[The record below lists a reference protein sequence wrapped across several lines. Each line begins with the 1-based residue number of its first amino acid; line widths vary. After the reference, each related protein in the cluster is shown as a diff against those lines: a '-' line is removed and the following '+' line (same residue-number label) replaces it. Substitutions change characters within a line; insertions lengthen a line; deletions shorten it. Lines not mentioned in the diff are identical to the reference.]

1 MSTFR
6 AAAATMQQLS
16 QAGME
21 EASRHGLRVGDLE
34 HLFAALVLN
43 DQLAGRAL
51 RTIGLSLEGVRDAT
65 HRMNAAHLQRLG
77 VTTMT
82 AEPQRIVFQETRG
95 YEWTPRAMDVL
106 TAAGGK
112 NAGDAEAVLR
122 ALLTEPSGL
131 MDDLLAHLDTSADA
145 VRTALAAEA
154 AQPTPLSNGTL
165 KSPDKRGLLVE
176 IFVPAPSAAVWSLL
190 ADPARLPEWHYLIGS
205 VEVDTAAEIVP
216 GVIWA
221 VLAPTHQPDGTP
233 VRVKERFRRH
243 QMQLLVMEQ
252 PNRISWRSSYPDFP
266 RRRAIELSIQITAVA
281 GGCQVLATSSGTPG
295 PRWKT
300 LLFSP
305 VRPLQR
311 FLDWISL
318 TQITA
323 GISRAFR

>member
-6 AAAATMQQLS
+6 TAAATMQQLS

-34 HLFAALVLN
+34 HLFAALVIN
-43 DQLAGRAL
+43 GQLAGRAL
-51 RTIGLSLEGVRDAT
+51 RATGLSLEAVRDAT
-65 HRMNAAHLQRLG
+65 HRMNAANLQRLG
-77 VTTMT
+77 VTTTT

-106 TAAGGK
+106 TSASGE

-122 ALLTEPSGL
+122 ALLAEPSGL
-131 MDDLLAHLDTSADA
+131 MVDLLARLDLSADA
-145 VRTALAAEA
+145 VQSALAAEA
-154 AQPTPLSNGTL
+154 AEPLHPSTVMGM
-165 KSPDKRGLLVE
+165 SHERRGLLSEV
-176 IFVPAPSAAVWSLL
+176 FVPAAATAVWSLL
-190 ADPARLPEWHYLIGS
+190 ADPTRLPEWHWLIGS
-205 VEVDTAAEIVP
+205 VEVDTAAGIVP
-216 GVIWA
+216 DVIWT
-221 VLAPTHQPDGTP
+221 VLAPTHRPDGTP

-252 PNRISWRSSYPDFP
+252 PHRISWRTSCPALP
-266 RRRAIELSIQITAVA
+266 RRRAIELSIEIMAVA
-281 GGCQVLATSSGTPG
+281 GGCQVRATSSGTPS
-295 PRWKT
+295 PRWKP
-300 LLFSP
+300 LALSP